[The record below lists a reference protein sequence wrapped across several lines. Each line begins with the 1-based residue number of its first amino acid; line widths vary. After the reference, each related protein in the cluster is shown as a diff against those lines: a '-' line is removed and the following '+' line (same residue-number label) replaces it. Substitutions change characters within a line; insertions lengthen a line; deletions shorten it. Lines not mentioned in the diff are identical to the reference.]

1 MACQPN
7 SLRKEQAIFRRDS
20 GKLVRRAAKFGS
32 CVAPALTRRRIR
44 CRFPIDRHESSSEPM
59 IPIRLDQALA
69 ALTGGR
75 VKPTAGPQQ
84 VIDRLAERWG
94 KARLSAA
101 HCKLGREPRRR
112 RGGACSDCTHP
123 QEFEIDQAI
132 TQLINSAAFRRA
144 GICPYQVVASH
155 LVAGLTV
162 GPEVSRLRSA
172 GQPRVDPVREI
183 KSVLKRIRNF
193 LHATGSTRDNIEAI
207 AVSNHGSW
215 WQALYAVLTAE
226 RDLEK
231 ALALFQSEVSGKSGR
246 SRSGRTGELQ
256 YQAIARATAGAWRE
270 LTGRLPAKDNSKF
283 HGLLAAVSVTIF
295 GHFVKEPNWE
305 SATKIAVKR
314 IREDTASRS

>member
-7 SLRKEQAIFRRDS
+7 SLRKEQAIFRRGS

-32 CVAPALTRRRIR
+32 CDPAAPALTRRRIR
-44 CRFPIDRHESSSEPM
+44 SIDRHESSSEPM
-59 IPIRLDQALA
+59 IPIRLNQALT

-101 HCKLGREPRRR
+101 NCKLGREPRRR

-172 GQPRVDPVREI
+172 GQPPVDPVTAA
-183 KSVLKRIRNF
+183 KQCLKR
-193 LHATGSTRDNIEAI
+193 
-207 AVSNHGSW
+207 
-215 WQALYAVLTAE
+215 
-226 RDLEK
+226 
-231 ALALFQSEVSGKSGR
+231 
-246 SRSGRTGELQ
+246 SRIPR
-256 YQAIARATAGAWRE
+256 
-270 LTGRLPAKDNSKF
+270 
-283 HGLLAAVSVTIF
+283 H
-295 GHFVKEPNWE
+295 
-305 SATKIAVKR
+305 
-314 IREDTASRS
+314 